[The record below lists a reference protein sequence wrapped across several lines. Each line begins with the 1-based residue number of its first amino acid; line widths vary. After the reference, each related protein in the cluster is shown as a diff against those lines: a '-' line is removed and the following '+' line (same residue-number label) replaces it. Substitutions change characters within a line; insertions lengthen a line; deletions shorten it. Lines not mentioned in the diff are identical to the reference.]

1 MACRKIA
8 DKACDHACTK
18 AGDKTEESES
28 SLTQQRP
35 FLILLALVGGLFAA
49 GAFLVWWLPSVGLST
64 LHPRLP
70 YWFGLTVLTLAVVIL
85 GGLGLLA
92 LTLVT
97 GRDLFVF
104 PQLRGVVIK
113 YLMPAVIAIGVVM
126 RLDRDALQRCFI
138 NLNNQLVRSRN
149 PRVPAGKVMILLPHC
164 LQLFDCAIKVTDDV
178 EKCARCGRCDIG
190 DLAELAKQ
198 RGVTL
203 AVATGGTLARK
214 ILMKKRPR
222 LVVAVACER
231 DLTSGIRDAYP
242 LPVIGV
248 FNTRPEGPC
257 FNTRIDID
265 AVRRALDAHVIS
277 E

>member
-8 DKACDHACTK
+8 DNACDHACGETGSREK
-18 AGDKTEESES
+18 ESA
-28 SLTQQRP
+28 LAQQRP

-49 GAFLVWWLPSVGLST
+49 GASVVWWLPSVGLASI
-64 LHPRLP
+64 HPRLP
-70 YWFGLTVLTLAVVIL
+70 YWFGLAMLALVAVVL
-85 GGLGLLA
+85 SGLALLA

-104 PQLRGVVIK
+104 PQLRGMVIR
-113 YLMPAVIAIGVVM
+113 YLMPAVIVIGTVM

-138 NLNNQLVRSRN
+138 HLNNRLVRSRN
-149 PRVPAGKVMILLPHC
+149 PRVPAGKAMILLPHC
-164 LQLFDCAIKVTDDV
+164 LQLFDCAIKVTGDV

-190 DLAELAKQ
+190 DLAALAKE

-214 ILMKKRPR
+214 LLMEKRPR
-222 LVVAVACER
+222 LVIAVACER

-257 FNTRIDID
+257 FNTRIDIE
-265 AVRRALDAHVIS
+265 AVRHALDAHVIAA
-277 E
+277 

>member
-1 MACRKIA
+1 MDCRKVA
-8 DKACDHACTK
+8 DKTCDHACTG
-18 AGDKTEESES
+18 ACDKTEKSA
-28 SLTQQRP
+28 LKQQRL
-35 FLILLALVGGLFAA
+35 FLFLLALVGGLFAA
-49 GAFLVWWLPSVGLST
+49 GAFVAWWLPSVGLST

-70 YWFGLTVLTLAVVIL
+70 FWFGLAVLALVVVVL

-92 LTLVT
+92 LTLIT
-97 GRDLFVF
+97 GRDLFLF

-113 YLMPAVIAIGVVM
+113 YLMPAVIFIGSAM

-138 NLNNQLVRSRN
+138 NLNNQLVCSRN
-149 PRVPAGKVMILLPHC
+149 PQVPAGKVMILLPHC
-164 LQLFDCAIKVTDDV
+164 LQQFDCGIKITGDV

-198 RGVTL
+198 RSVTL

-214 ILMKKRPR
+214 LLMEKRPK
-222 LVVAVACER
+222 LVIAVACER
-231 DLTSGIRDAYP
+231 DLSSGIRDAYP
-242 LPVIGV
+242 LPVIGI

-265 AVRRALDAHVIS
+265 AVRQALDAHVIH

>member
-1 MACRKIA
+1 MACRKTA
-8 DKACDHACTK
+8 DKTCDHTCGEVCNNAEQSTAK
-18 AGDKTEESES
+18 
-28 SLTQQRP
+28 QQRP
-35 FLILLALVGGLFAA
+35 FLILLALVGSLFSA
-49 GAFLVWWLPSVGLST
+49 GAFVVWWLPSVGLSSI
-64 LHPRLP
+64 HPRLP
-70 YWFGLTVLTLAVVIL
+70 YWFGLAILALVAVVI

-92 LTLVT
+92 LTLIT
-97 GRDLFVF
+97 GRDLFIF
-104 PQLRGVVIK
+104 PQLRGLAIR
-113 YLMPAVIAIGVVM
+113 YLMPAVIGIGAFL

-138 NLNNQLVRSRN
+138 HLNNQLVHSRN
-149 PRVPAGKVMILLPHC
+149 LRVPAAKAMILLPHC
-164 LQLFDCAIKVTDDV
+164 LQLFDCAIKVTGDV
-178 EKCARCGRCDIG
+178 EQCARCGRCDIG

-214 ILMKKRPR
+214 LLMEKRPR

-242 LPVIGV
+242 LPVVGV

-265 AVRRALDAHVIS
+265 AVQRALDAYVVS

>member
-1 MACRKIA
+1 MACEA
-8 DKACDHACTK
+8 ENHNCQKACGNACN
-18 AGDKTEESES
+18 KTEQDTM
-28 SLTQQRP
+28 TQQRP
-35 FLILLALVGGLFAA
+35 FLILLAMVGGLFAIS
-49 GAFLVWWLPSVGLST
+49 AFVIWWLPSVGLSSI
-64 LHPRLP
+64 HPRLP
-70 YWFGLTVLTLAVVIL
+70 YWFGLAMLTLVIVVL

-92 LTLVT
+92 LTLIS
-97 GRDLFVF
+97 GRDLFIF
-104 PQLRGVVIK
+104 PRLRGIVIK
-113 YLMPAVIAIGVVM
+113 YLMPAVIVIGTLM
-126 RLDRDALQRCFI
+126 RLDRDALQRSFI

-149 PRVPAGKVMILLPHC
+149 LRVPAAKTMILLPHC
-164 LQLFDCAIKVTDDV
+164 LQLFDCAIKVTGDV

-190 DLAELAKQ
+190 DLAELARQ

-214 ILMKKRPR
+214 LLMEKRPR

-257 FNTRIDID
+257 FNTRIDVD
-265 AVRRALDAHVIS
+265 AVRQALDAYVVS

>member
-1 MACRKIA
+1 M
-8 DKACDHACTK
+8 
-18 AGDKTEESES
+18 
-28 SLTQQRP
+28 TQQRP
-35 FLILLALVGGLFAA
+35 FLILLALVGGLFAFS
-49 GAFLVWWLPSVGLST
+49 AFVIWWLPSVGLSSI
-64 LHPRLP
+64 HPRLP
-70 YWFGLTVLTLAVVIL
+70 YWFGLGMLTLVIVVL

-92 LTLVT
+92 LTLIS
-97 GRDLFVF
+97 GRDLFIF
-104 PQLRGVVIK
+104 PRLRGIVIK
-113 YLMPAVIAIGVVM
+113 YLMPAVIVIGTLM
-126 RLDRDALQRCFI
+126 RLDRDALQRSFI

-149 PRVPAGKVMILLPHC
+149 LRVPATKVMILLPHC
-164 LQLFDCAIKVTDDV
+164 LQLFDCAIKVTGDV

-214 ILMKKRPR
+214 LLMEKRPR

-257 FNTRIDID
+257 FNTRIDLD
-265 AVRRALDAHVIS
+265 AVRQALDAYVVS